1 MADNDLWR
9 RTVDPPANAPAI
21 LLVDDEPTVLE
32 TLSHQ
37 LRRDYRVVTATD
49 GADAL
54 AVLEREGP
62 FAAII
67 SDLRMPQMD
76 GIELLGH
83 VRDRYED
90 VTRVLHTAQADLTCA
105 ISAINDGQV
114 FRFVQKPTPRAELR
128 QTVNDA
134 VERYRTAQVQREV
147 LDKTLRASLQAIFGC
162 LELASPQAFAR
173 AGRIRNLVG
182 AVCAELRLGNVWE
195 IEVAAMA
202 SQLGSVTLPAT
213 VTQKLDRGMPLTE
226 DEQEMIDALPRVA
239 ARLLGDVPM
248 LGDVLAIVR
257 GLEPDFRGRLT
268 PATAPMVA
276 TGISV
281 LRAAIDVETMESR
294 GLGTPGAIA
303 VLEREGGHDAHVL
316 EALRQVRQL
325 EAGQET
331 VRAYPLAELTVGM
344 RIVED
349 VLAKNGPV
357 LIGRGMVVTEVL
369 LDRLAN
375 YRRMGQLAE
384 PILATMP
391 AGKELSAGNDGA

>member
-1 MADNDLWR
+1 
-9 RTVDPPANAPAI
+9 
-21 LLVDDEPTVLE
+21 
-32 TLSHQ
+32 
-37 LRRDYRVVTATD
+37 
-49 GADAL
+49 
-54 AVLEREGP
+54 
-62 FAAII
+62 
-67 SDLRMPQMD
+67 
-76 GIELLGH
+76 
-83 VRDRYED
+83 
-90 VTRVLHTAQADLTCA
+90 
-105 ISAINDGQV
+105 
-114 FRFVQKPTPRAELR
+114 
-128 QTVNDA
+128 
-134 VERYRTAQVQREV
+134 V

-173 AGRIRNLVG
+173 AGRIRNLVS
-182 AVCAELRLGNVWE
+182 AVCAELRLGNIWE

-391 AGKELSAGNDGA
+391 AGKEMSAATGTSAGKDVSAGMGGSAGNGRPAGNDGA